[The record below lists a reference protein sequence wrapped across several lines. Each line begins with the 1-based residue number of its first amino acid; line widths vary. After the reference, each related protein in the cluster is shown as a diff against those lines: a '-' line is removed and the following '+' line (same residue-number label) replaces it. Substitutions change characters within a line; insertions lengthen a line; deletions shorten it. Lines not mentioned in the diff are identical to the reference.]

1 MREWLILLLPGAIE
15 DSMVNRFISS
25 PIRKMRSDV
34 LFNFSR
40 IGDELVGKF
49 NISKVYWRFV
59 TVKYAIDS
67 LSWFRD

>member
-1 MREWLILLLPGAIE
+1 MREWLILLLRGAIE
-15 DSMVNRFISS
+15 DSMVNRFIGS

-49 NISKVYWRFV
+49 NISKVYWG
-59 TVKYAIDS
+59 
-67 LSWFRD
+67 L